1 MFILKNNK
9 KLLIISIIAFV
20 FFGVICFFL
29 RNLIFGG
36 VAGTYEEAVPNR
48 SEYND
53 KWISYEVIACLG
65 VYAEE
70 TESQYFI
77 PTGHSYYYL
86 IWMADG
92 SIMPLSVSKKADREY
107 LDALSEATYDYI
119 DGKTKMIEMEPKTFI
134 GTIKSQETE
143 AKKYYDEALSYMGTT
158 AADGW
163 TVRYELLDCTETRV
177 KYILLCSA
185 VMMIPVLG
193 LVVTAVG
200 ARKEKRRQEN
210 PEQDY
215 LPR

>member
-1 MFILKNNK
+1 MKNTR
-9 KLLIISIIAFV
+9 LLIVSILALV
-20 FFGVICFFL
+20 LFGTCIFFL
-29 RNLIFGG
+29 RDLIFGG
-36 VAGTYEEAVPNR
+36 VVGTYEEAQPNM
-48 SEYND
+48 SEYRD
-53 KWISYEVIACLG
+53 KWITYEVTACLG
-65 VYAEE
+65 EYAEE
-70 TESQYFI
+70 TETQYFI
-77 PTGHSYYYL
+77 PTGHTYYYV

-92 SIMPLSVSKKADREY
+92 SLMPLSVSKKADREY
-107 LDALSEATYDYI
+107 LDALTEATYDYI

-158 AADGW
+158 VSDGW

-200 ARKEKRRQEN
+200 ARKEKRRQQN

>member
-1 MFILKNNK
+1 MKSNK
-9 KLLIISIIAFV
+9 RLLIISIIAFV

-92 SIMPLSVSKKADREY
+92 SIMPLAGIGAPVS
-107 LDALSEATYDYI
+107 LST
-119 DGKTKMIEMEPKTFI
+119 
-134 GTIKSQETE
+134 S
-143 AKKYYDEALSYMGTT
+143 
-158 AADGW
+158 
-163 TVRYELLDCTETRV
+163 
-177 KYILLCSA
+177 
-185 VMMIPVLG
+185 
-193 LVVTAVG
+193 
-200 ARKEKRRQEN
+200 
-210 PEQDY
+210 
-215 LPR
+215 

>member
-1 MFILKNNK
+1 
-9 KLLIISIIAFV
+9 
-20 FFGVICFFL
+20 
-29 RNLIFGG
+29 
-36 VAGTYEEAVPNR
+36 
-48 SEYND
+48 
-53 KWISYEVIACLG
+53 
-65 VYAEE
+65 
-70 TESQYFI
+70 
-77 PTGHSYYYL
+77 
-86 IWMADG
+86 
-92 SIMPLSVSKKADREY
+92 
-107 LDALSEATYDYI
+107 
-119 DGKTKMIEMEPKTFI
+119 MIEMEPKTFI

-158 AADGW
+158 VSDGW

-200 ARKEKRRQEN
+200 ARKEKRRQQN

>member
-1 MFILKNNK
+1 MKSNK
-9 KLLIISIIAFV
+9 RLLIISIIAFV

-107 LDALSEATYDYI
+107 LDALTEATYDYI

-158 AADGW
+158 VSDGW

-193 LVVTAVG
+193 LMVTAVG
-200 ARKEKRRQEN
+200 ARKEKRRQQN

>member
-1 MFILKNNK
+1 MKNNK

-107 LDALSEATYDYI
+107 LDALTEATYDYI

-143 AKKYYDEALSYMGTT
+143 ARKYYDEALSYMGTT

>member
-1 MFILKNNK
+1 MKNNK

-107 LDALSEATYDYI
+107 LDALTEATYDYI

-143 AKKYYDEALSYMGTT
+143 ARKYYDEALSYMGTT
-158 AADGW
+158 TADGW

-210 PEQDY
+210 PEQEY

>member
-1 MFILKNNK
+1 MKNNK

-143 AKKYYDEALSYMGTT
+143 ARKYYDEALSYMGTT